1 MEQNKTD
8 KEKIETLEFQVRKLK
23 LILYELKN
31 NFETYQMATE
41 RKILEMETRYNN
53 EIGDL
58 HYQMNN

>member
-23 LILYELKN
+23 LILYELKT

-41 RKILEMETRYNN
+41 RKIIEMETRYNN

>member
-8 KEKIETLEFQVRKLK
+8 KEKIASLEFQVKKLK
-23 LILYELKN
+23 IILYELKN

-53 EIGDL
+53 EINDL

>member
-8 KEKIETLEFQVRKLK
+8 KEKIASLEFQVRKLK
-23 LILYELKN
+23 LILYELKT

-41 RKILEMETRYNN
+41 RKIIEMETRYNN
-53 EIGDL
+53 EINDL

>member
-8 KEKIETLEFQVRKLK
+8 KEKIASLEFQVKKLK

-53 EIGDL
+53 EINDL